1 MKEYSNDEITVRWDP
16 KKCIHSGECV
26 KCQPGVFDPDRSPWI
41 KMDAA
46 STEEIT
52 KAIDKCPSGALSYV
66 KTTKAEKAEPK
77 SEPAAKI
84 RAMKDGPLTVQ
95 GSCILIDED
104 GSILAEEGPFALCRC
119 GKSKKKPYC
128 DGSHKKA

>member
-1 MKEYSNDEITVRWDP
+1 MKEYSNDEITVRWDK

-26 KCQPGVFDPDRSPWI
+26 KCLPGVFDPDWSPWV

-52 KAIDKCPSGALSYV
+52 NAIDKCPSGALSYV
-66 KTTKAEKAEPK
+66 KKTKAEKSEPK
-77 SEPAAKI
+77 SEPAATI

-95 GSCILIDED
+95 GRCLLIDED

-119 GKSKKKPYC
+119 GKSEKKPYC